1 MDINNNKIPQNNN
14 DNRKIKKVKTALQKF
29 GNKTTTT
36 SKQFYQPGV
45 SCLDENVWTYIAG
58 SSLLCSI
65 YMKQSKTFYVV
76 YKVLNGYKV
85 TYWHLQYTT

>member
-1 MDINNNKIPQNNN
+1 VDINNNKIPQNNN

-45 SCLDENVWTYIAG
+45 SCLDENV
-58 SSLLCSI
+58 
-65 YMKQSKTFYVV
+65 
-76 YKVLNGYKV
+76 
-85 TYWHLQYTT
+85 